1 MKEALLQRL
10 VNDFIWNFRGVNLE
24 DPRRPIDG
32 FTVAE
37 LLGGGSASKSG
48 KSVNQDNAMT
58 IAAAWRAIQIL
69 GGAVS
74 SIPCKVYKKTDTG
87 REILKNYPA
96 VDLLTDRPN
105 KKYTTPVWM
114 DRAINHLHLRGN
126 HYALP
131 KRNELGQVIELILI
145 NPDEVEVFEDSGD
158 VYYRVNRDNTY
169 SSEKFI
175 HVPHLGTGIIGK
187 STISYAKDD
196 LGIEMS
202 RKDYSGTVYASGGKP
217 PGLLSPSQFLKPEQ
231 RAEATK
237 AWNEAK
243 KEGGDVI
250 PPFGFTYTPM
260 GFRPDEVEYLQG
272 GNFSVAT
279 VARWFG
285 TPRHKLFDPEGGSYN
300 SNEQSA
306 IEFLS
311 DTIAP
316 ILVKFEYEY
325 SSKLFQLP
333 REQRYYMEYDMNAYV
348 RADTTTRFEAYAK
361 GIHAGVMQPSEAR
374 SRENLPFVKGTDR
387 NFINSGSIPLDLM
400 DDFVKGKGK
409 NLNASTVAKLKA
421 KFNGQT
427 QEILDI
433 LNE

>member
-1 MKEALLQRL
+1 MKEALLQRF
-10 VNDFIWNFRGVNLE
+10 VNNVIWSFRSGVNLE

-32 FTVAE
+32 YTVSE
-37 LLGGGSASKSG
+37 LLGGSPSKSG
-48 KSVNQDNAMT
+48 KSVNQDNALT
-58 IAAAWRAIQIL
+58 VAAAWRAINIL

-74 SIPCKVYKKTDTG
+74 SIPSKVYRKTSTG
-87 REILKNYPA
+87 REVLKNYPA
-96 VDLLTDRPN
+96 VDLLTNRPN
-105 KKYTTPVWM
+105 KKYSTPVWF

-131 KRNELGQVIELILI
+131 KKNELGQVIELILI
-145 NPDEVEVFEDSGD
+145 NPDEVEVFEDVSD
-158 VYYRVNRDNTY
+158 VFYRVNRDKTY
-169 SSEKFI
+169 SSQNFI
-175 HVPHLGTGIIGK
+175 HVPHLGTGIVGK

-202 RKDYSGTVYASGGKP
+202 RKDYSGTIYATGGRP
-217 PGLLSPSQFLKPEQ
+217 PALLKPSQFLNAAQ
-231 RAEATK
+231 RAEVNV
-237 AWNEAK
+237 AWREAK
-243 KEGGDVI
+243 QSGGDVVM
-250 PPFGFTYTPM
+250 PSGFDYQPLS
-260 GFRPDEVEYLQG
+260 FKPEEVEFLQS

-279 VARWFG
+279 LARWFG
-285 TPRHKLFDPEGGSYN
+285 VPRHKLFDPEGGSYN
-300 SNEQSA
+300 SNEQAA

-333 REQRYYMEYDMNAYV
+333 AEKRMYMEYDMNAYV

-361 GIHAGVMQPSEAR
+361 GIHAAVMQPAEAR
-374 SRENLPFVKGTDR
+374 SRENLPFIEGTDR
-387 NFINSGSIPLDLM
+387 NFINSGSVPLDLM

-409 NLNASTVAKLKA
+409 NLNANTVAKLKA